1 VALIDTQMPG
11 LDGEALGRA
20 VRADTRLGATRLVLL
35 GVLGKRGDA
44 RRLREMGFAGYSTKP
59 IRSSELQKVVHRA
72 LAEQAHLPI
81 ATRHLAREV
90 LPSFAGS
97 RVRVLLAEDN
107 ITNQQVALGM
117 LRKLG
122 VTADAVAD
130 GQEAV
135 RAAEQIAYDL
145 VLMDCQMPNMDG
157 YEATRRIRS
166 ATSSRDPALP
176 IIAMTG
182 HAMPGDRERSLAA
195 GMFDHLTKPVTLRS
209 LATCLEKWLR
219 SAPHA
224 PGTKPSS
231 GAAPAWDRAA
241 LVERLMGDEELAA
254 TIAEGFLGDLPR
266 QLDALSAAL
275 SAGDAGEVTRLAHGI
290 KGASVNVGA
299 DSLGELAH
307 AIEVAARLAD
317 LATAAQ
323 RFELVGPTFDR
334 VRGEMDRGVA
344 PGSQRTDRRE

>member
-1 VALIDTQMPG
+1 
-11 LDGEALGRA
+11 
-20 VRADTRLGATRLVLL
+20 
-35 GVLGKRGDA
+35 
-44 RRLREMGFAGYSTKP
+44 
-59 IRSSELQKVVHRA
+59 
-72 LAEQAHLPI
+72 
-81 ATRHLAREV
+81 
-90 LPSFAGS
+90 
-97 RVRVLLAEDN
+97 
-107 ITNQQVALGM
+107 
-117 LRKLG
+117 
-122 VTADAVAD
+122 
-130 GQEAV
+130 
-135 RAAEQIAYDL
+135 
-145 VLMDCQMPNMDG
+145 
-157 YEATRRIRS
+157 
-166 ATSSRDPALP
+166 
-176 IIAMTG
+176 
-182 HAMPGDRERSLAA
+182 MPGDRERSLAA